1 MLNALFPHLWYMNKK
16 LLSRLILVCTAIAS
30 VYTAASQGVANNND
44 ADAEIKKLFSDKQE
58 HESYLLKY
66 SNSGS
71 NYYWVAGD
79 TLFSCGIIGGKKM
92 AITDIDFTKSK
103 ISRDKE
109 WLVKGTK
116 EPVYKMELFPI
127 KGKPVFNIGSFVT
140 TVSGTFSTSYDKA
153 LTLDM
158 ADDHIANK
166 ALEYLKHLTGAG
178 DGAPISS
185 SGFDSQLS
193 KLINGLKDDYA
204 GMQGSRVDGDD
215 VNCTV
220 SLEGAVST
228 RIHTGMLRDIW
239 LNADYGEF
247 NTQIAAEAKYKQL
260 IEKINNSK
268 GKPCPMVQQNEMV
281 SEPLRTQTWLPF
293 DLNDVLDRS
302 MKQFSIQL
310 DLIKLF
316 KFDKDFNQLDSWS
329 VILRIKK

>member
-1 MLNALFPHLWYMNKK
+1 MNKK
-16 LLSRLILVCTAIAS
+16 LPYRLILLCISIARF
-30 VYTAASQGVANNND
+30 YTATSQGVPDDNSANP
-44 ADAEIKKLFSDKQE
+44 EMKKLFSDKKE

-66 SNSGS
+66 SNTGS
-71 NYYWVAGD
+71 NYYWLAKD
-79 TLFSCGIIGGKKM
+79 SLYSCGLIGCRKI
-92 AITDIDFTKSK
+92 AVADIDFTKSK
-103 ISRDKE
+103 ITRDKD

-116 EPVYKMELFPI
+116 DPVYKMELFPI
-127 KGKPVFNIGSFVT
+127 KGKPVFSISSFATFLNID
-140 TVSGTFSTSYDKA
+140 GTADAHYDKT
-153 LTLDM
+153 LSLDM
-158 ADDHIANK
+158 ADNSIANK
-166 ALEYLKHLTGAG
+166 AMEYLRQLAGAG
-178 DGAPISS
+178 DGAPTSS
-185 SGFDSQLS
+185 SDFDSQLS

-247 NTQIAAEAKYKQL
+247 NTWAAAEAKYKQL
-260 IEKINNSK
+260 VEKINNSK

-316 KFDKDFNQLDSWS
+316 KFDKDFNQIDSWS